1 MGNQQ
6 CCMSDTRKVNS
17 VVQTEV
23 APASIHLI
31 KFKYQESGQGH
42 IFDAW
47 DSLSDIEREQ
57 LIQQAED
64 CDPVQVNNLY
74 KNFVLQPDKNMSNQ
88 ITIEPLEDELIEKK
102 SELSPE
108 TQKQYK
114 DAGEALI
121 RNGKVAVLVLAGGQ
135 GSRLGFEHPKGMYCT
150 PGLPSQKS
158 IF

>member
-1 MGNQQ
+1 M
-6 CCMSDTRKVNS
+6 
-17 VVQTEV
+17 
-23 APASIHLI
+23 
-31 KFKYQESGQGH
+31 
-42 IFDAW
+42 
-47 DSLSDIEREQ
+47 
-57 LIQQAED
+57 
-64 CDPVQVNNLY
+64 QVNNLY

-102 SELSPE
+102 SELSLE

-135 GSRLGFEHPKGMYCT
+135 GSRLGFEHPKGMYCP